1 MVTIVYAYC
10 LTIRG
15 STEARIMALI
25 LKVLSYKGTPVA
37 EASSCTF
44 DQEGGSIGRSQDN
57 RFVLPD
63 PDKFISRKHGSIEF
77 RNGAYSFTDSS
88 TAGTYFVN
96 RDMLLQHDT
105 APLSNGDVLRIGEYE
120 IAVFEVP
127 MPPAPREEPAF
138 GFDPFGETPVPP
150 EEPSFGFDPFGES
163 PALSE
168 EPSFGFDP
176 FAEPPAPP
184 AAPVAE
190 PTTWPESP
198 AWSSPFDLP
207 PLETETPQPSGPSF
221 VSQPDVSP
229 FHESFI
235 PPDIVEKPQESPE
248 PDFDFEDLL
257 RDLDSGGQKPEM
269 QAPDAESWEPEDDFF
284 KGIDLSA
291 LGPEPGAT
299 VEAQNVTESV
309 PEFGS
314 TAESEEAAHPSG
326 VENPAFHEPAAVAP
340 SEESVPPRV
349 AVPAIDART
358 DLPIG
363 GLSPAAA
370 EPASARP
377 PDRSGPAAT
386 HTHTAQTADRDLFA
400 AFLEGAG
407 IAPATGWGKDEDM
420 PAVMNTVGVLLRSFV
435 EGMMTV
441 MRARAELKSQFRV
454 SVTTMRPVENNPLKF
469 TPNVDDALKIMLAQN
484 HPGFMDPVEAVRGGF
499 ADLMNHQ
506 MAMTAGIQ
514 AALAAALQRFD
525 PQRFEKLYEDGIV
538 FQRKAKCWEAYSKAY
553 PESVSDIL
561 ENFFGEEF
569 GEVYERQMRILQ
581 AAQTR

>member
-1 MVTIVYAYC
+1 MITIVYAYC
-10 LTIRG
+10 LAIRG

-25 LKVLSYKGTPVA
+25 LKVLSYKGSPVA
-37 EASSCTF
+37 EATSCTF
-44 DQEGGSIGRSQDN
+44 DQEGGSIGRSPDN

-77 RNGAYSFTDSS
+77 RNGVYSFTDSS

-96 RDMLLQHDT
+96 KDMLLQHDT

-120 IAVFEVP
+120 IAVVEVP
-127 MPPAPREEPAF
+127 MPPGPQ
-138 GFDPFGETPVPP
+138 D
-150 EEPSFGFDPFGES
+150 EPSFGFDPFGEPPES
-163 PALSE
+163 PNEPLFSFGPFGKPPAPPE
-168 EPSFGFDP
+168 EPSFDFDP
-176 FAEPPAPP
+176 FGEPPVPP
-184 AAPVAE
+184 AAPVPEPEAWAE
-190 PTTWPESP
+190 TP

-207 PLETETPQPSGPSF
+207 PAETDKPQSSGPSF
-221 VSQPDVSP
+221 IGQPDVSP

-235 PPDIVEKPQESPE
+235 PPDVEKPQESPE
-248 PDFDFEDLL
+248 LDFNFEDLL
-257 RDLDSGGQKPEM
+257 RDLDSGGQGPEM
-269 QAPDAESWEPEDDFF
+269 PAPVAESWEPEDDFF
-284 KGIDLSA
+284 KGIDLSG
-291 LGPEPGAT
+291 LGPEPDAT
-299 VEAQNVTESV
+299 VEPQAMTEPAPDFGPAAESV
-309 PEFGS
+309 
-314 TAESEEAAHPSG
+314 EAAHPPSA
-326 VENPAFHEPAAVAP
+326 ENLVSHEQAAVVP
-340 SEESVPPRV
+340 SEEPAPSR
-349 AVPAIDART
+349 ATVPAIDAWV
-358 DLPIG
+358 DSPVG
-363 GLSPAAA
+363 GSSLAAA
-370 EPASARP
+370 ESVSASP
-377 PDRSGPAAT
+377 PVPSVPSGPAAT
-386 HTHTAQTADRDLFA
+386 HTADRGLFA

-407 IAPATGWGKDEDM
+407 IASNTGWIKDEDM
-420 PAVMNTVGVLLRSFV
+420 PAVMKTVGVLLRSFV

-514 AALAAALQRFD
+514 AALAAALKRFD
-525 PQRFEKLYEDGIV
+525 PQRFEKLYEEGIV

-553 PESVSDIL
+553 PESVNDIL

-581 AAQTR
+581 SAQTR